1 MADMIKCKTLYIAT
15 DMSES
20 LNKQQKLAFYIP
32 IYHDQL
38 VSKVKTSKHLNVHR
52 LTLGVENV

>member
-1 MADMIKCKTLYIAT
+1 MANTIKCKTIHIAKE
-15 DMSES
+15 MSES
-20 LNKQQKLAFYIP
+20 LNKQHKQAFYIP

-38 VSKVKTSKHLNVHR
+38 VSKVKTLNISR